1 MKGNEGGKRLLY
13 VMEMNGW
20 VTGEQCIILVIK
32 NECYYEYCSSELTFK
47 AKHQSS
53 TFPSN
58 VLLKDRNN

>member
-1 MKGNEGGKRLLY
+1 MGG
-13 VMEMNGW
+13 
-20 VTGEQCIILVIK
+20 VTGEQCIILIIK
-32 NECYYEYCSSELTFK
+32 NECYYEYCSSKLTFK